1 MSVNASAFAIHDE
14 RFRKIMGNR
23 PKLEMLL
30 EYQDYPF
37 AHEAGVYIPET
48 DEIFITS
55 NQYLDDSDKK
65 CIHITKVRLSDES
78 GGIVREE
85 IPSEEIPMANGGVNY
100 KDGILFCAQGH
111 QTSPSG
117 LYFMSR
123 EEPYE
128 STLLVSEFNGRPF
141 NSTNDVVVHSDGSI
155 WFTDPIYGYEQGF
168 RPRPQLPNQVYRY
181 DPEND
186 SVRAM
191 ADGFGRPNGI
201 CFSPDEKIVYVTDT
215 DWIHGDGRTDPMRP
229 SNIYA
234 FDIMWYSG
242 QPFMAN
248 RRLFAMAT
256 NGIPDGIK
264 CDMDGN
270 VYSGCGDG
278 INVWCPG
285 GVLLGV
291 IKVDGGA
298 ANFCFGKKGSMF
310 ILNEHKLWKAQL
322 ADTVKGALLQI

>member
-1 MSVNASAFAIHDE
+1 MPSRFSIFGRPRRVSSSTTEETLHEPFPASEMSVNASAFAIHDE

-23 PKLEMLL
+23 PKLELLL

-55 NQYLDDSDKK
+55 NQYLDDSEKK
-65 CIHITKVRLSDES
+65 CIQITKVRLSDES

-155 WFTDPIYGYEQGF
+155 WFTDPIYGYEQGY

-229 SNIYA
+229 SN
-234 FDIMWYSG
+234 M
-242 QPFMAN
+242 
-248 RRLFAMAT
+248 
-256 NGIPDGIK
+256 
-264 CDMDGN
+264 
-270 VYSGCGDG
+270 
-278 INVWCPG
+278 
-285 GVLLGV
+285 
-291 IKVDGGA
+291 
-298 ANFCFGKKGSMF
+298 
-310 ILNEHKLWKAQL
+310 
-322 ADTVKGALLQI
+322 